1 MVCECSGNHT
11 NIYIYMCILRIIRA
25 CIYINVCVYFI
36 HEFWHGPMWHVR
48 ECMAPGDFFSGRA
61 GGFTALDGGVAPGA
75 VDGGVVTAPGEVR
88 VGVPGVDEDDPEPCK
103 TWISCKASASCFWR
117 FPAEPSPSTSL
128 GRHHQTQPKI
138 KDNYRILQVIK
149 YRKIW

>member
-1 MVCECSGNHT
+1 
-11 NIYIYMCILRIIRA
+11 
-25 CIYINVCVYFI
+25 
-36 HEFWHGPMWHVR
+36 
-48 ECMAPGDFFSGRA
+48 MAEP

-103 TWISCKASASCFWR
+103 TWISCKASSSCFWR

-149 YRKIW
+149 YRKI